1 MVVLPPCKSPLF
13 STRTYLIPVTL
24 KDERH
29 VSNALQNF
37 FEEIGDRRMQSMDHK
52 NKKETLYMQSDR
64 GTEFYNASAT
74 RVYNYY
80 NVQHYSTRAGG
91 GHAYAA
97 EQKIR
102 EVKKLFAKLRAAGK
116 LVKTGRG
123 WVNSV
128 EDVEIILNNSVNQ
141 KYMRTP
147 DLLDENNIGDPK
159 TTLIHLLRNK
169 KLAKKNKPLNIGDK
183 VYVTKK
189 RVGEKDAPHIF
200 TKPTTRTEDR
210 GYWQRNKIYIISQRA
225 AAAQMTGGSVG
236 PLYVYFLREGEREIK
251 QRFYREDLAAVDTD
265 NTTTNDTIQTFVNNI
280 D

>member
-1 MVVLPPCKSPLF
+1 M
-13 STRTYLIPVTL
+13 
-24 KDERH
+24 
-29 VSNALQNF
+29 
-37 FEEIGDRRMQSMDHK
+37 
-52 NKKETLYMQSDR
+52 
-64 GTEFYNASAT
+64 
-74 RVYNYY
+74 
-80 NVQHYSTRAGG
+80 
-91 GHAYAA
+91 
-97 EQKIR
+97 
-102 EVKKLFAKLRAAGK
+102 
-116 LVKTGRG
+116 
-123 WVNSV
+123 
-128 EDVEIILNNSVNQ
+128 
-141 KYMRTP
+141 TP

-169 KLAKKNKPLNIGDK
+169 KLAKKNKASLLRGLKDNIKDRRRPLRPLNIGDK